1 MKDLKDLL
9 INEDC
14 DGKCLNDQ
22 NLLAIM
28 CMIETM
34 QNDGNY
40 SSSLQANKIKPTMPE
55 EEIAKLA
62 NVLIN
67 QDIWKI
73 V

>member
-9 INEDC
+9 INENDNS
-14 DGKCLNDQ
+14 LNDQ

-28 CMIETM
+28 CMIESI
-34 QNDGNY
+34 QNNGNY
-40 SSSLQANKIKPTMPE
+40 SSSLKANKINPTMSE
-55 EEIAKLA
+55 KEIGRLA

>member
-9 INEDC
+9 INENDNA
-14 DGKCLNDQ
+14 LNDQ

-28 CMIETM
+28 CMVETI
-34 QNDGNY
+34 QNNGNY
-40 SSSLQANKIKPTMPE
+40 SSSLKANKINPTMPE
-55 EEIAKLA
+55 KEIARLA

-67 QDIWKI
+67 QNIWKI